1 MAEFNIAPHDTG
13 NAEPAARKDSSGEN
27 FPVASR
33 LLPKRL
39 RPHVMAYYKF
49 VRLADDIAD
58 DPDLEPE
65 LKLSHLDALERAL
78 MKGEAHSAYLQP
90 ALDLH
95 ASLRMTGLPDT
106 HARQVL
112 QAFRRDAKNTPCR
125 TWSDLMLY
133 CRYSAAPVGRYLL
146 ALHGEGHKAVGPSD
160 ALCSALQILNHLQD
174 CRDDWVDLG
183 RCYIPRIWFEQSKVS
198 VERLVERS
206 SNEPLR
212 AILDRT
218 LDQVDALLERAAP
231 LPSLVK
237 HRGLRLESA
246 VILSLA
252 RALSRRLRRQDPL
265 ARRVRLPASA
275 RILAT
280 LQGIAAGLS
289 IR

>member
-1 MAEFNIAPHDTG
+1 MAEFNIAPPTTG
-13 NAEPAARKDSSGEN
+13 SAEPTAKKDAAGEN

-39 RPHVMAYYKF
+39 RPHVMAFYHF

-78 MKGEAHSAYLQP
+78 VKGEAHSAYLQP
-90 ALDLH
+90 ALDLA
-95 ASLRMTGLPDT
+95 ASLKLTGVPDT

-146 ALHGEGHKAVGPSD
+146 DLHGEGPKAVGPSD
-160 ALCSALQILNHLQD
+160 ALCAALQILNHLQD

-198 VERLVERS
+198 PERLVERG
-206 SNEPLR
+206 SNEALR

-231 LPSLVK
+231 LPSLVN

-246 VILSLA
+246 VILTLA

-265 ARRVRLPASA
+265 ARRVKLTTSGRVV
-275 RILAT
+275 AT
-280 LQGIAAGLS
+280 LRGIASGLS

>member
-95 ASLRMTGLPDT
+95 ASLRLTGLP
-106 HARQVL
+106 
-112 QAFRRDAKNTPCR
+112 
-125 TWSDLMLY
+125 
-133 CRYSAAPVGRYLL
+133 
-146 ALHGEGHKAVGPSD
+146 
-160 ALCSALQILNHLQD
+160 
-174 CRDDWVDLG
+174 
-183 RCYIPRIWFEQSKVS
+183 
-198 VERLVERS
+198 
-206 SNEPLR
+206 
-212 AILDRT
+212 
-218 LDQVDALLERAAP
+218 
-231 LPSLVK
+231 
-237 HRGLRLESA
+237 
-246 VILSLA
+246 
-252 RALSRRLRRQDPL
+252 
-265 ARRVRLPASA
+265 
-275 RILAT
+275 
-280 LQGIAAGLS
+280 
-289 IR
+289 